1 MFGFDISSFMRIF
14 HVLLDRNPK
23 ELNLLKLW
31 YRRQQRKM
39 GEPKTVPSFRAVLL
53 RQKGVESV
61 LEEAQVIKASVNEIF

>member
-23 ELNLLKLW
+23 ELNLLKLR

-39 GEPKTVPSFRAVLL
+39 GEPKTVPFFIVVLL